1 MLFAMTSGTTG
12 DAKYIPVTPESRDE
26 KAALMRLW
34 MSALYRDHPDI
45 FNGRVL
51 SVVSPEMEER
61 APDGT
66 PCGSESGHAYRNVPA
81 PIRSLYACPYEVF
94 EIGDYEARYY
104 TILRIAAA
112 QSLSLIVTVN
122 PSTLLVL
129 CERLKQHTR
138 AIIQDVKEGTLSP
151 PGKVPRRL
159 REKFASH
166 LQADPDRAREL
177 QRVADAHGKK
187 LVPKSV
193 WPKLAALACWQGGTV
208 GTYLD
213 KLRPYFPENLPI
225 RDLGY
230 LSSEHRGSVPL
241 FDDADTG
248 VLAISTNVYE
258 FFPADRKSA
267 PRRADLLTVEQVE
280 AGRRYFVFVTTLG
293 GLYRYDM
300 NDILEVVACHEKTPM
315 IRFVQKGKGM
325 VSFTGEKLSEAQV
338 IAATEQA
345 FEPVEAQCE
354 FIAAVG
360 EMNGHHPRYV
370 FLTEFN
376 KVPAR
381 AQLTQIVKALDESLC
396 KQNAEYAS
404 KRKSLRLE
412 PPALRIVRRGEFD
425 KFRKRQVSNGR
436 SDGQFKIL
444 RLTAD
449 QEFAK
454 EFAVVRDVEVKAGGK
469 SKATRRRTAK

>member
-1 MLFAMTSGTTG
+1 
-12 DAKYIPVTPESRDE
+12 
-26 KAALMRLW
+26 
-34 MSALYRDHPDI
+34 
-45 FNGRVL
+45 
-51 SVVSPEMEER
+51 
-61 APDGT
+61 
-66 PCGSESGHAYRNVPA
+66 
-81 PIRSLYACPYEVF
+81 
-94 EIGDYEARYY
+94 
-104 TILRIAAA
+104 
-112 QSLSLIVTVN
+112 
-122 PSTLLVL
+122 
-129 CERLKQHTR
+129 
-138 AIIQDVKEGTLSP
+138 
-151 PGKVPRRL
+151 
-159 REKFASH
+159 
-166 LQADPDRAREL
+166 
-177 QRVADAHGKK
+177 
-187 LVPKSV
+187 
-193 WPKLAALACWQGGTV
+193 
-208 GTYLD
+208 
-213 KLRPYFPENLPI
+213 
-225 RDLGY
+225 
-230 LSSEHRGSVPL
+230 
-241 FDDADTG
+241 
-248 VLAISTNVYE
+248 
-258 FFPADRKSA
+258 
-267 PRRADLLTVEQVE
+267 VEQVE

-412 PPALRIVRRGEFD
+412 PTALRIVRRGEFD